1 MENHHQEFSRLS
13 GSETI
18 VIFVHG
24 IQGSPQQFRFLTEN
38 IPENIDFI
46 SVLLP
51 GHGGTVSHF
60 RKCGRK
66 EWTESFSR
74 LCADLQKRYQK
85 IYFVGH
91 SMGCLIGIDGA
102 LHQGVSFEG
111 MLLLACPLKIRI
123 NFEYFATC
131 FRAMRA
137 KDAASDSLRAIR
149 EANSVEIRNPLEMLS
164 CVRPY
169 GGLLSLILQCSREF
183 RKLRTTI
190 CMIQSDHDEIV
201 SGRSLRVAADA
212 PNLEAITVPGS
223 GHFYYSPEAK
233 AIVRR
238 RLQALLAESQ
248 PPVERM
254 V

>member
-13 GSETI
+13 DSETI

-38 IPENIDFI
+38 IPESIDFI

-66 EWTESFSR
+66 EWTEAFSR

-149 EANSVEIRNPLEMLS
+149 EANSVEIRNP
-164 CVRPY
+164 
-169 GGLLSLILQCSREF
+169 
-183 RKLRTTI
+183 I

-238 RLQALLAESQ
+238 RLQALLAEPH
-248 PPVERM
+248 PPVARM

>member
-13 GSETI
+13 DSETI

-38 IPENIDFI
+38 IPESIDFI

-66 EWTESFSR
+66 EWTEAFSR

-149 EANSVEIRNPLEMLS
+149 EANSVEIRNPLEILS

-169 GGLLSLILQCSREF
+169 GGLLSLILQCNREF

-238 RLQALLAESQ
+238 RLQALLAEPH
-248 PPVERM
+248 PPVARM

>member
-13 GSETI
+13 DSETI

-24 IQGSPQQFRFLTEN
+24 IQGSPQQFRFLTKN

-74 LCADLQKRYQK
+74 LCADLRKRYQK

-91 SMGCLIGIDGA
+91 SMGCLIGIDGM
-102 LHQGVSFEG
+102 LHHGAAFEG

-123 NFEYFATC
+123 NFGYFATC

-137 KDAASDSLRAIR
+137 KDAASDPLRAVQ
-149 EANSVEIRNPLEMLS
+149 EACSVEIRNPLEMLS

-183 RKLRTTI
+183 RKLRTKI
-190 CMIQSDHDEIV
+190 CMVQSDHDEIV
-201 SGRSLRVAADA
+201 SGRSLRVAAGA

-233 AIVRR
+233 AIICRQ
-238 RLQALLAESQ
+238 LQKFLSEKS
-248 PPVERM
+248 
-254 V
+254 

>member
-1 MENHHQEFSRLS
+1 MKNRHREFSRLS
-13 GSETI
+13 GSKT
-18 VIFVHG
+18 VVVFVHG

-38 IPENIDFI
+38 VPENIDFI

-60 RKCGRK
+60 RKYGRK

-91 SMGCLIGIDGA
+91 SMGGLIGIDGA
-102 LHQGVSFEG
+102 LHYGAAFEG

-123 NFEYFATC
+123 NFGYFATC

-169 GGLLSLILQCSREF
+169 GGLLSLISQCSREI
-183 RKLRTTI
+183 RKLRTKI

-201 SGRSLRVAADA
+201 SARSLRVAADV
-212 PNLEAITVPGS
+212 PNIESITVPGS

-238 RLQALLAESQ
+238 RLQKLLSEKS
-248 PPVERM
+248 
-254 V
+254 